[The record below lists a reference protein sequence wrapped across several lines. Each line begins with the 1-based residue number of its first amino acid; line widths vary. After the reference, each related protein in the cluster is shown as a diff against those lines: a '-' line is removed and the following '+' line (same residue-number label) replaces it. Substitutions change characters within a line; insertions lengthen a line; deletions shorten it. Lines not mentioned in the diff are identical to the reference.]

1 MMSDRSVK
9 LTPNEESK
17 NIRCV
22 GVLPREREEKITL
35 LTVSCHIAYNTR
47 GKIELSIEQGR
58 RGVAHSDV
66 LN

>member
-1 MMSDRSVK
+1 MR
-9 LTPNEESK
+9 
-17 NIRCV
+17 
-22 GVLPREREEKITL
+22 RENNA

-58 RGVAHSDV
+58 QGVAHSDV